1 MDRGSAIACQAL
13 SRWSG
18 FILRR
23 DLKQSWNGW
32 PQRRVSGLVNR
43 RIGKLSH
50 SGRERRYRLLSM
62 IGLGVVLCL
71 SAYYVV
77 FSANGLM
84 VYREKRQT
92 SQELDRQ
99 IKALQQQNSA
109 MEQEIK
115 ALKTD
120 PKTIEKEA
128 RERLHYT
135 RPGEVV
141 YSLPTAPAAPSPAK
155 K

>member
-1 MDRGSAIACQAL
+1 MA
-13 SRWSG
+13 
-18 FILRR
+18 
-23 DLKQSWNGW
+23 
-32 PQRRVSGLVNR
+32 
-43 RIGKLSH
+43 
-50 SGRERRYRLLSM
+50 
-62 IGLGVVLCL
+62 GLGVVLCL

-84 VYREKRQT
+84 VYREKRQE

-99 IKALQQQNSA
+99 IKVLQQQNTA
-109 MEQEIK
+109 AEQEIK
-115 ALKTD
+115 ALKND

-141 YSLPTAPAAPSPAK
+141 YSLPTAPATPSPAK

>member
-1 MDRGSAIACQAL
+1 MAG
-13 SRWSG
+13 
-18 FILRR
+18 
-23 DLKQSWNGW
+23 
-32 PQRRVSGLVNR
+32 
-43 RIGKLSH
+43 IGV
-50 SGRERRYRLLSM
+50 LLS
-62 IGLGVVLCL
+62 L
-71 SAYYVV
+71 SAHYVV

-84 VYREKRQT
+84 IYREKRRT

-99 IKALQQQNSA
+99 IKALQQQNST

-141 YSLPTAPAAPSPAK
+141 YSLPTAPAAAAQPK

>member
-1 MDRGSAIACQAL
+1 MTNFL
-13 SRWSG
+13 
-18 FILRR
+18 
-23 DLKQSWNGW
+23 
-32 PQRRVSGLVNR
+32 
-43 RIGKLSH
+43 H
-50 SGRERRYRLLSM
+50 SGRERLSRSLAVAG
-62 IGLGVVLCL
+62 IGVLLCL

-84 VYREKRQT
+84 VYREKRNT
-92 SQELDRQ
+92 SQDLDRQ

-128 RERLHYT
+128 REHLHYT

-141 YSLPTAPAAPSPAK
+141 YSLPTAPAAAAPAK

>member
-1 MDRGSAIACQAL
+1 MTGLSA
-13 SRWSG
+13 
-18 FILRR
+18 
-23 DLKQSWNGW
+23 
-32 PQRRVSGLVNR
+32 
-43 RIGKLSH
+43 
-50 SGRERRYRLLSM
+50 
-62 IGLGVVLCL
+62 VLCL
-71 SAYYVV
+71 SAYYAV

-84 VYREKRQT
+84 VYREKRRT

-141 YSLPTAPAAPSPAK
+141 YSLPTAPAAPVQQK

>member
-1 MDRGSAIACQAL
+1 MA
-13 SRWSG
+13 
-18 FILRR
+18 
-23 DLKQSWNGW
+23 
-32 PQRRVSGLVNR
+32 
-43 RIGKLSH
+43 KLLY
-50 SGRERRYRLLSM
+50 SGRERFYRLLAVAG
-62 IGLGVVLCL
+62 IGVLLCL

-84 VYREKRQT
+84 VYREKRRT
-92 SQELDRQ
+92 SQDLDRQ
-99 IKALQQQNSA
+99 IKTLQQQNSA

-120 PKTIEKEA
+120 PQAIEKEA
-128 RERLHYT
+128 REHLHYT

-141 YSLPTAPAAPSPAK
+141 YSLPTAPAAAAPAK

>member
-1 MDRGSAIACQAL
+1 MTKL
-13 SRWSG
+13 
-18 FILRR
+18 
-23 DLKQSWNGW
+23 LKNGA
-32 PQRRVSGLVNR
+32 
-43 RIGKLSH
+43 
-50 SGRERRYRLLSM
+50 GRLYRLAAVA
-62 IGLGVVLCL
+62 GVAVLLCV
-71 SAYYVV
+71 AGYYVV

-84 VYREKRQT
+84 VYREKRRT
-92 SQELDRQ
+92 SQDLERQ
-99 IKALQQQNSA
+99 IKSLQQQNGA
-109 MEQEIK
+109 MESEIK

-141 YSLPTAPAAPSPAK
+141 YSLPSATGVTSTK

>member
-1 MDRGSAIACQAL
+1 MFR
-13 SRWSG
+13 
-18 FILRR
+18 
-23 DLKQSWNGW
+23 
-32 PQRRVSGLVNR
+32 
-43 RIGKLSH
+43 
-50 SGRERRYRLLSM
+50 SGRERGYRLLGM
-62 IGLGVVLCL
+62 AGLGVALCL

-92 SQELDRQ
+92 SQDLDRQ
-99 IKALQQQNSA
+99 IKTLQQQNSA

-141 YSLPTAPAAPSPAK
+141 YSLPTAPAAPAK

>member
-1 MDRGSAIACQAL
+1 MR
-13 SRWSG
+13 
-18 FILRR
+18 
-23 DLKQSWNGW
+23 
-32 PQRRVSGLVNR
+32 
-43 RIGKLSH
+43 KLFY

-62 IGLGVVLCL
+62 IGLGLVLCL

-84 VYREKRQT
+84 VYREKRRT
-92 SQELDRQ
+92 SQDLDRQ
-99 IKALQQQNSA
+99 IKTLQQQNA
-109 MEQEIK
+109 AAEQEIK
-115 ALKTD
+115 ALKSD

-141 YSLPTAPAAPSPAK
+141 YSLPTAPATVAPGK

>member
-1 MDRGSAIACQAL
+1 M
-13 SRWSG
+13 
-18 FILRR
+18 F
-23 DLKQSWNGW
+23 
-32 PQRRVSGLVNR
+32 
-43 RIGKLSH
+43 H

-62 IGLGVVLCL
+62 IGLAVVLCL

-84 VYREKRQT
+84 VYREKRRT
-92 SQELDRQ
+92 SQDLDRQ
-99 IKALQQQNSA
+99 IKTLQQQNGA

-115 ALKTD
+115 ALKSD

-141 YSLPTAPAAPSPAK
+141 YSLPTTPATPAPAK